1 MFLNISQ
8 ILQKNICVGVS
19 FLIKLQSQACN
30 FIKKIL
36 QRRYFPVKLAMILTE
51 SNSQEE
57 TPSHEEITKLSLT
70 SIRNVKKHESLEKM
84 EEISNT
90 NEKTSGIFWIQ
101 KNK

>member
-19 FLIKLQSQACN
+19 FLIKFQSQACN

-36 QRRYFPVKLAMILTE
+36 QHRCFPVKLATIPTE

-57 TPSHEEITKLSLT
+57 TPSHEKITKLSLT

-84 EEISNT
+84 EEISNM
-90 NEKTSGIFWIQ
+90 NEKISGIF
-101 KNK
+101 